1 MSKRPAYF
9 NQKNPPL
16 SNYKIQ
22 ECKEVFDI
30 LDKNHTGEIST
41 DDIIKIKN
49 IFSYPISGKN
59 IQEMIK
65 EIDIYGEGKFDFRK
79 FITLIQRQIEYIDEI
94 DEETIL
100 QSIKEDFGIKLL
112 GNKRK
117 RLAKNQYE
125 EEIKTKNNVFPMINE
140 SVDSKDEVNTK
151 REEGIDDGS
160 SVTSDFNYNNINKK
174 RKIDNV
180 AYDIHV
186 NNENDE
192 IIENNSNKIIIE
204 NNNEI
209 LSCYGNNNN
218 SNYLSDNY
226 NNNIICKSSTRKK
239 SNENKKSKIDIDI
252 IDDNII
258 IIYKKYLSNDII
270 DEIEQTFKKDNYFPL
285 IKFENNINDDDNINT
300 NNNNINNNYQTQ
312 KPISSFCSS
321 YFNSE
326 YEFNNINNDNNSK
339 EEDSFSFSSDC
350 NSFNKALLSNG
361 FLDKPPALNFAKLNL
376 DVEDDLPIFGCER
389 VIYENKG
396 KDKDK
401 DKDKNKNKDEEN
413 YKKTEIKV
421 NKNRNNNNIQN
432 NQNKSRNITN
442 ITNNNNNYNDNDK
455 KYYYKKPKERERER
469 ELIKKETN
477 QNKEKNIIFYS
488 NNNIQILN
496 TFVLEYK
503 RNRKK
508 ERIIKKCVEIPY
520 LIIIKKTA
528 INMKEIQKYLNKNKN
543 ISAKKTNTRKNKD
556 KMNTTIDL
564 SSSNIFCYDNLNK
577 TYIKNDSYINESF
590 YRINEKRK
598 KKKKNEDEIKS
609 RTATKDDVKYN
620 RYKERKL
627 KDKKKNIN
635 NNYYCNYNPYVCQ
648 QPNLSYDKG
657 YIDISEF

>member
-30 LDKNHTGEIST
+30 LDKNNTGEIST

-125 EEIKTKNNVFPMINE
+125 EEKKTKNNVFPMINE

-300 NNNNINNNYQTQ
+300 NNNNINSNYQTQ

-432 NQNKSRNITN
+432 NQNKIRN
-442 ITNNNNNYNDNDK
+442 ITNNNNSNYNDNDK

-598 KKKKNEDEIKS
+598 KTKKNQDEIKS

-620 RYKERKL
+620 KYKERKL

-635 NNYYCNYNPYVCQ
+635 NNYYCNYNPYVRQ

>member
-1 MSKRPAYF
+1 MSKRPAYL

-30 LDKNHTGEIST
+30 LDKNNTGKIST

-65 EIDIYGEGKFDFRK
+65 EIDIYGEGKFDFSK
-79 FITLIQRQIEYIDEI
+79 FITLIQKQIEYIDDI

-117 RLAKNQYE
+117 RLAKNKYE
-125 EEIKTKNNVFPMINE
+125 EEKKTKNNVFPMINE

-186 NNENDE
+186 NNEKDE

-218 SNYLSDNY
+218 SNYSSN
-226 NNNIICKSSTRKK
+226 NNSNNIICQSSIK
-239 SNENKKSKIDIDI
+239 KKSKIDIDI

-270 DEIEQTFKKDNYFPL
+270 DQIEQTFKKDNYFPL
-285 IKFENNINDDDNINT
+285 IKFENNLNDDDNIN
-300 NNNNINNNYQTQ
+300 NNNSNINNNYQTQ

-326 YEFNNINNDNNSK
+326 YEFNNINNDNNSR
-339 EEDSFSFSSDC
+339 EDSFSFSSDC

-376 DVEDDLPIFGCER
+376 DVEDDLPIFGSER

-401 DKDKNKNKDEEN
+401 DKDKNKKKDEEIN
-413 YKKTEIKV
+413 KKTEIKV
-421 NKNRNNNNIQN
+421 NKNKNNNSNNIQN
-432 NQNKSRNITN
+432 NQHKSRNIIN
-442 ITNNNNNYNDNDK
+442 NNNNNNYNDSFK
-455 KYYYKKPKERERER
+455 KYYYKKAKERER

-556 KMNTTIDL
+556 KMNNTIDL

-577 TYIKNDSYINESF
+577 TYIKKDSYLNESF

-598 KKKKNEDEIKS
+598 KTKKNEDEIKS
-609 RTATKDDVKYN
+609 RTATKNDMKYN

-635 NNYYCNYNPYVCQ
+635 NNYYYNYNPYVRQ
-648 QPNLSYDKG
+648 QHNLSYDKG